1 MSGGLGLGDV
11 MPPRGRHITLAV
23 LCVALLLVSLD
34 NTILNVALPTIVR
47 TLHASS
53 SELQWIVAAYSVTLA
68 GLLLSIGA
76 LGDRAGRKW
85 VFIAGLALFGMGS
98 AAAAWSTTPDLL
110 IVARVGMGV
119 GAAGLMP
126 STLSILINVFPGE
139 GERAKAIGIW
149 SGTAG
154 IGVAV
159 GPILGGLLLAHYWWG
174 SVFLVNVPICALGL
188 IATILF
194 VPNSRSAQ
202 AKRADPVGALLSI
215 AGLGLLLWGIIE
227 APNLAWTSPSILAA
241 LIGGSVLIG
250 SFAAWERRMTDPMLP
265 LRFFRNARFS
275 AAIASLSMVIFA
287 LIGMFFLLTQYLQFS
302 LGYSALQTGLRI
314 GPIAGVI
321 LVAAPTSI
329 LVVRRFGNRAVI
341 VAGLV
346 LIAVGLGLLS
356 RTSVS
361 STYTQILPALL
372 LLGLGSG
379 VAMAPSTE
387 SIMGSLPPDDAGVG
401 SATSDTAMQLGGALG
416 VGILGTVLNL
426 RYQGRVGN
434 LIGGHGV
441 PTSVVH
447 AVTGSLG
454 GALAVAQRVPGRSGT
469 ALAAEAK
476 SAFVSGMDLSLIIG
490 ASVVAVACVV
500 VLVLLPNRS
509 AGARR

>member
-1 MSGGLGLGDV
+1 
-11 MPPRGRHITLAV
+11 
-23 LCVALLLVSLD
+23 
-34 NTILNVALPTIVR
+34 
-47 TLHASS
+47 
-53 SELQWIVAAYSVTLA
+53 
-68 GLLLSIGA
+68 
-76 LGDRAGRKW
+76 
-85 VFIAGLALFGMGS
+85 
-98 AAAAWSTTPDLL
+98 
-110 IVARVGMGV
+110 
-119 GAAGLMP
+119 
-126 STLSILINVFPGE
+126 
-139 GERAKAIGIW
+139 
-149 SGTAG
+149 
-154 IGVAV
+154 
-159 GPILGGLLLAHYWWG
+159 
-174 SVFLVNVPICALGL
+174 VPICALGL
-188 IATILF
+188 SATILF